1 MALKGDKKRR
11 VRMMLESDN
20 PANVKLAEIML
31 KSAGYKDHDI
41 QEWKRR
47 LDAKKFKPAPG
58 WRRLSNDGHFEGLT
72 RILHPYSSL
81 LFDELLKE
89 EAKKF
94 LVKELPSSEG

>member
-58 WRRLSNDGHFEGLT
+58 WRRLAHDWG
-72 RILHPYSSL
+72 LHPYSNL